1 MGQLLQVV
9 QFLAAAAE
17 AGMNMVILTKGVSD
31 LIVRRHAEGKTL
43 TTDDL
48 KGLLDS
54 DDEIEADALKQY
66 NDTLADPNTPKL
78 T

>member
-17 AGMNMVILTKGVSD
+17 AGMNMVILTKGV
-31 LIVRRHAEGKTL
+31 
-43 TTDDL
+43 L